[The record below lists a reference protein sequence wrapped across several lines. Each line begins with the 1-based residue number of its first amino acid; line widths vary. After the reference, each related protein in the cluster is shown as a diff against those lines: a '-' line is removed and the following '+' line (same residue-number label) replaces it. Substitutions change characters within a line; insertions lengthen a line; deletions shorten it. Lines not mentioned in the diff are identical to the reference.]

1 VSIFSII
8 DVELLL
14 IAGRTKTAIGANM
27 GNKGVL
33 KDTEGNVIGVFEGG
47 KAHEDL

>member
-1 VSIFSII
+1 MSIYSIV

-14 IAGRTKTAIGANM
+14 IASRTKTSIGANM

-33 KDTEGNVIGVFEGG
+33 KDTEGNVIGVFESGQ
-47 KAHEDL
+47 